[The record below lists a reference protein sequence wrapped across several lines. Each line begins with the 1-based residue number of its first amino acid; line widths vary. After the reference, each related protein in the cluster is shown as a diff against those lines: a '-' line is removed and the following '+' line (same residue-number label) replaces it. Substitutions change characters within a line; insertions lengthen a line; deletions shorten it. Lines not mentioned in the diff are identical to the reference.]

1 MCVMFVYII
10 LQHNQVFD
18 IDIINIS
25 TGLYN
30 CVIMLLEKIAQST
43 RTPNIPV
50 FLFVNNQFFP
60 VYCRLCAFSLKEI
73 KFCSILLLYI
83 NTVYFFINGI
93 VYQNLQSNIFDITFH
108 FNNKLECIQ
117 KIMLLFVKK
126 TPTYFFFIFTNL
138 NSVVMLFLNLLR
150 DCKYRINKT

>member
-1 MCVMFVYII
+1 MCDMFVYII
-10 LQHNQVFD
+10 LQHNQVYD
-18 IDIINIS
+18 IDIINIL

-30 CVIMLLEKIAQST
+30 CVIILLKKLLSPR
-43 RTPNIPV
+43 RTPNIPL

-60 VYCRLCAFSLKEI
+60 VYHRLCIFSLKEI

-83 NTVYFFINGI
+83 NTVYFSINQI

-117 KIMLLFVKK
+117 KVMLSFVKK
-126 TPTYFFFIFTNL
+126 KCIYFFFIFTNL
-138 NSVVMLFLNLLR
+138 NSIVILFLNLLR
-150 DCKYRINKT
+150 GCKYRINNM